1 MRYRSKLLR
10 YINIFIT
17 FLWRENV
24 FLNPKLLKKRVII
37 RAKLVI
43 SRDEYLDMYFSYLN
57 KNITMFKYQPVSNS
71 VNINFC

>member
-1 MRYRSKLLR
+1 MRYRSNLLR

-17 FLWRENV
+17 ILWRGNA

-43 SRDEYLDMYFSYLN
+43 KGDEYLDMYLA
-57 KNITMFKYQPVSNS
+57 I
-71 VNINFC
+71 

>member
-57 KNITMFKYQPVSNS
+57 KNITMLKYQPVSNS

>member
-57 KNITMFKYQPVSNS
+57 KNITVFKYQPVPNS